1 MSANPPEDSQK
12 IIQILLR
19 GYQFSDTDL
28 YKQGHDR
35 LYTILDR
42 HFEWFREHLSLS
54 GFSLIREKQV
64 IFLEKENKLL
74 SQEEKQAVVVLFLLT
89 DLWMEKGKSYADLF
103 QVNIPWA
110 ELDWFRDGYGKEYL
124 SQVGIESDSD
134 SSLELLFKRLANK
147 GYLEYNADSRTLTL
161 RRPSERLINM
171 ARQLHQQINANEST
185 DTAEGRANG

>member
-1 MSANPPEDSQK
+1 MFANPPEDSHK

-35 LYTILDR
+35 FYTILDR

-134 SSLELLFKRLANK
+134 SSLELLFRRLANK
-147 GYLEYNADSRTLTL
+147 GYLEYDADSRTLTL

-185 DTAEGRANG
+185 VTAEGRSNG

>member
-1 MSANPPEDSQK
+1 
-12 IIQILLR
+12 
-19 GYQFSDTDL
+19 
-28 YKQGHDR
+28 
-35 LYTILDR
+35 
-42 HFEWFREHLSLS
+42 
-54 GFSLIREKQV
+54 
-64 IFLEKENKLL
+64 
-74 SQEEKQAVVVLFLLT
+74 
-89 DLWMEKGKSYADLF
+89 MEKGKSYADLF

-147 GYLEYNADSRTLTL
+147 GYLEYDADSRTLTL

-185 DTAEGRANG
+185 VTAEGRSNG